1 MTKTEQI
8 RIKREGY
15 KYYTDSIIHNLIML
29 VYKKDLIK
37 NDKVFDYFI
46 FKEGKINKIMKN
58 W

>member
-1 MTKTEQI
+1 MTKAEQT

-29 VYKKDLIK
+29 VYKKVLIK